1 MSLIPLKNIFNR
13 LFGKW
18 DDTPNDQQYY
28 VKIFFALISALVCG
42 LAGPAFAGTRGV
54 IFGFLVYILA
64 LFAIR
69 YLLEI
74 DSETL
79 GGTQKMTT
87 NSLVSYLM
95 LWVVLWTLMYA
106 FTIPPEIL
114 ATL

>member
-18 DDTPNDQQYY
+18 DDTPTDQQYY

-74 DSETL
+74 DLETL
-79 GGTQKMTT
+79 GGTQKMIT
-87 NSLVSYLM
+87 NSHVSYLM
-95 LWVVLWTLMYA
+95 LWVVMWTLMYA